1 MQNSAFNKRW
11 RKVKNL
17 CPLYVMLL
25 PCIVLLVVFSYIPMA
40 GVVIAFKNLNPR
52 LGMFAS
58 PWAQPVTKYFQQLF
72 TDRKFWD
79 VLVNTLYI
87 SFLRLLAGFPAPII
101 LALMYNE
108 IRHDKF
114 KRVTQTVLYL
124 PHFLSWVVLSGIF
137 QTIFLNEGS
146 INLFLNK
153 LGFESIPFL
162 TKREYFVPFL
172 VVTDV
177 WKGMGFGSIV
187 YLAAISGI
195 DAELYESAELDG
207 ADRLQKMWYITLPN
221 ISMAISVNLILSMS
235 GLLSGGFDQIYNLD
249 ATGTVFDIIDTYL
262 YRIAFSGG
270 SNYGLAT
277 ALGLFKSLV
286 SLVLILVTNKAA
298 NKISGVGI
306 W

>member
-1 MQNSAFNKRW
+1 MQLKTVKKL
-11 RKVKNL
+11 RKVQNL
-17 CPLYVMLL
+17 LPLYIMLI
-25 PCIVLLVVFSYIPMA
+25 PCIVLLIVFSYVPMA

-58 PWAQPVTKYFQQLF
+58 PWAEPATKYFQQLF
-72 TDRKFWD
+72 TDQKFWD

-114 KRVTQTVLYL
+114 KRITQTVLYL

-146 INLFLNK
+146 LNVFLHT
-153 LGFESIPFL
+153 LGFESVPFL

-207 ADRLQKMWYITLPN
+207 AGRLQKMWYITLPN
-221 ISMAISVNLILSMS
+221 IAMAISVNLILSMS
-235 GLLSGGFDQIYNLD
+235 GILSGGFDQIYNLD

-262 YRIAFSGG
+262 YRIAFSSG

-286 SLVLILVTNKAA
+286 SLLLILVTNKAA

>member
-1 MQNSAFNKRW
+1 MQIKAGKRW
-11 RKVKNL
+11 RKLQNL
-17 CPLYVMLL
+17 LPLYIMLI
-25 PCIVLLVVFSYIPMA
+25 PCIVLLVVFSYIPMG

-58 PWAQPVTKYFQQLF
+58 PWAEPITKYFDQLF
-72 TDRKFWD
+72 TDQKFWD

-108 IRHDKF
+108 IRNQKF
-114 KRVTQTVLYL
+114 KRFTQTVLYL
-124 PHFLSWVVLSGIF
+124 PHFLSWVVLAGIF

-146 INLFLNK
+146 LNILLHN
-153 LGFESIPFL
+153 LGFETVPFL
-162 TKREYFVPFL
+162 TKREYFIPFL

-207 ADRLQKMWYITLPN
+207 AGRLQKMWYITLPN

-235 GLLSGGFDQIYNLD
+235 GILSGGFDQIYNLD
-249 ATGTVFDIIDTYL
+249 STGTVFDIIDTYL
-262 YRIAFSGG
+262 YRIAFSSG

-286 SLVLILVTNKAA
+286 SLLLILVTNKAA

>member
-1 MQNSAFNKRW
+1 MQSNAANKRW
-11 RKVKNL
+11 RKVRNL
-17 CPLYVMLL
+17 IPLYIMLI
-25 PCIVLLVVFSYIPMA
+25 PCIVLLIVFSYIPMA

-58 PWAQPVTKYFQQLF
+58 PWAEPATKYFQQLF
-72 TDRKFWD
+72 TDQKFWD

-146 INLFLNK
+146 LNLFLHS
-153 LGFESIPFL
+153 LGFDSIPFL

-207 ADRLQKMWYITLPN
+207 AGRLQKMWYITLPN
-221 ISMAISVNLILSMS
+221 IAMAISVNLILSMS
-235 GLLSGGFDQIYNLD
+235 GILSGGFDQIFNLD

-262 YRIAFSGG
+262 YRIAFSSG

-286 SLVLILVTNKAA
+286 SLLLILVTNKAA

>member
-1 MQNSAFNKRW
+1 MQLNAANKL
-11 RKVKNL
+11 RKVRNL
-17 CPLYVMLL
+17 LPLYVMLI
-25 PCIVLLVVFSYIPMA
+25 PCVVLLLVFSYVPMA

-58 PWAQPVTKYFQQLF
+58 PWAEPVTKYFRQLF
-72 TDRKFWD
+72 TDQKFWD

-146 INLFLNK
+146 LNVFLHG
-153 LGFESIPFL
+153 LGLESIPFL

-207 ADRLQKMWYITLPN
+207 AGRLQKMWYITLPN
-221 ISMAISVNLILSMS
+221 IAMAISVNLILSMS
-235 GLLSGGFDQIYNLD
+235 GILSGGFDQIYNLD

-262 YRIAFSGG
+262 YRIAFSSG

-286 SLVLILVTNKAA
+286 SLLLILVTNKAA

>member
-1 MQNSAFNKRW
+1 MQSNAKRW
-11 RKVKNL
+11 RKTRNL
-17 CPLYVMLL
+17 FPLYIMLI
-25 PCIVLLVVFSYIPMA
+25 PCIVLLIVFSYVPMA

-58 PWAQPVTKYFQQLF
+58 PWAEPATKYFQQLF
-72 TDRKFWD
+72 SDQKFWD

-146 INLFLNK
+146 LNLFLHS
-153 LGFESIPFL
+153 LSLESIPFL
-162 TKREYFVPFL
+162 TKREYFIPFL

-207 ADRLQKMWYITLPN
+207 AGRLQKMWYITLPN
-221 ISMAISVNLILSMS
+221 IAMAISVNLILSMS
-235 GLLSGGFDQIYNLD
+235 GILSGGFDQIYNLD

-262 YRIAFSGG
+262 YRIAFSSG

-286 SLVLILVTNKAA
+286 SLLLILVTNKAA

>member
-1 MQNSAFNKRW
+1 MQSNAAIRW
-11 RKVKNL
+11 RKARNL
-17 CPLYVMLL
+17 FPLYIMLI
-25 PCIVLLVVFSYIPMA
+25 PCIVLLIVFSYVPMA
-40 GVVIAFKNLNPR
+40 GVVIVFKNLNPR

-58 PWAQPVTKYFQQLF
+58 PWAEPATKYFQQLF
-72 TDRKFWD
+72 SDQKFWD

-146 INLFLNK
+146 LNLFLHS
-153 LGFESIPFL
+153 LGLESIPFL
-162 TKREYFVPFL
+162 TKREYFIPFL

-207 ADRLQKMWYITLPN
+207 AGRLQKMWYITLPN
-221 ISMAISVNLILSMS
+221 IAMAISVNLILSMS
-235 GLLSGGFDQIYNLD
+235 GILSGGFDQIYNLD

-262 YRIAFSGG
+262 YRIAFSSG

-286 SLVLILVTNKAA
+286 SLLLILVTNKAA

>member
-1 MQNSAFNKRW
+1 M
-11 RKVKNL
+11 
-17 CPLYVMLL
+17 
-25 PCIVLLVVFSYIPMA
+25 
-40 GVVIAFKNLNPR
+40 
-52 LGMFAS
+52 
-58 PWAQPVTKYFQQLF
+58 
-72 TDRKFWD
+72 
-79 VLVNTLYI
+79 LVNTLYI
-87 SFLRLLAGFPAPII
+87 SFLRLLAGFPAPIL

-108 IRHDKF
+108 IRHDRF

-146 INLFLNK
+146 LNVFLHG
-153 LGFESIPFL
+153 LGLESIPFL

-207 ADRLQKMWYITLPN
+207 AGRLQKMWYITLPN
-221 ISMAISVNLILSMS
+221 IAMAISVNLILSMS
-235 GLLSGGFDQIYNLD
+235 GILSGGFDQIYNLD

-262 YRIAFSGG
+262 YRIAFSSG

-286 SLVLILVTNKAA
+286 SLLLILVTNKAA

>member
-1 MQNSAFNKRW
+1 MQSNAKRW
-11 RKVKNL
+11 RKTRNL
-17 CPLYVMLL
+17 FPLYIMLI
-25 PCIVLLVVFSYIPMA
+25 PCIVLLIVFSYVPMA

-58 PWAQPVTKYFQQLF
+58 PWAEPATKYFQQLF
-72 TDRKFWD
+72 SDQKFWD

-146 INLFLNK
+146 LNLFLHS
-153 LGFESIPFL
+153 LSLESIPFL

-207 ADRLQKMWYITLPN
+207 AGRLQKMWYITLPN
-221 ISMAISVNLILSMS
+221 IAMAISVNLILSMS
-235 GLLSGGFDQIYNLD
+235 GILSGGFDQIYTLD

-262 YRIAFSGG
+262 YRIAFSSG

-286 SLVLILVTNKAA
+286 SLLLILVTNKAA